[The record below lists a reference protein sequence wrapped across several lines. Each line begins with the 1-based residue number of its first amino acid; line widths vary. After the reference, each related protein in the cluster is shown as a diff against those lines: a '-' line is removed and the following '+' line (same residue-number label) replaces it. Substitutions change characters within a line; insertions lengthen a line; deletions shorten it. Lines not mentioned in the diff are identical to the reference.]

1 MKQLP
6 YTGKDVGICI
16 LDTGIAAD
24 HPDFRTDNR
33 HLLILY
39 PINAYPMMTMDTVP
53 TLQEF
58 YAEMELLQ
66 EENTEESLLAAGLQ
80 F

>member
-1 MKQLP
+1 MYDSILIEMKKHFFVLTP
-6 YTGKDVGICI
+6 IFKRRFFMNYVMM
-16 LDTGIAAD
+16 
-24 HPDFRTDNR
+24 
-33 HLLILY
+33 LILY